1 MNRIDTWILKI
12 YIKSILNPFIFNNDL
27 RRGGMSKKNLLY
39 TKVIF
44 GFMKIGG
51 NIYIYIY
58 IYIYIIFYSK
68 LVLFILNYQENI

>member
-51 NIYIYIY
+51 IIYIYIL
-58 IYIYIIFYSK
+58 IFYSK
-68 LVLFILNYQENI
+68 LVLFILNYQENM